1 MTRLSAGTE
10 TATDSDGVGTG
21 LGVGVG
27 TCDGVGVGCFGV
39 GVGAGVDVSGGVEA
53 GSVEHANR
61 TKILGKLA
69 ISKVRIRI
77 DFILPI
83 QRWQPFRAPSQSRK
97 LLPVRLRNTSSRV
110 VESGSPTRDLRPR
123 GVSRAIS
130 LPLSMIPMR
139 SQRRS
144 ASSM

>member
-1 MTRLSAGTE
+1 MTRLSDGTE

-39 GVGAGVDVSGGVEA
+39 GAGVDVSGGVEV

-61 TKILGKLA
+61 TKILGKPA

-83 QRWQPFRAPSQSRK
+83 QRWQPFHAPSQSRK

-110 VESGSPTRDLRPR
+110 VESGSPTRDLRPH

-130 LPLSMIPMR
+130 LPLSMMPMR